1 MNKITQYIIDVN
13 TLNYN
18 EQCKYI
24 KKKLLSSIIDDI
36 QHIMFFKKLQ
46 IILQK
51 LPHYLKDIEIKI
63 NERGDSLFNFFFKL
77 DDRSYFKDDDDIN
90 GFVRVDYIKVSNN
103 IYQIHAV
110 VKNSPISIISYIII
124 S

>member
-1 MNKITQYIIDVN
+1 
-13 TLNYN
+13 
-18 EQCKYI
+18 
-24 KKKLLSSIIDDI
+24 
-36 QHIMFFKKLQ
+36 MFFKKLQ

-110 VKNSPISIISYIII
+110 VKNSPISVISYIII